1 MAFLDN
7 SGDIIL
13 DAVLTDLGRRR
24 MAQGRFRI
32 TKFALGDDEIDY
44 GLYTLNTGS
53 AYTDLEIMQTPV
65 FEAFT
70 QTNANINYGLLS
82 YTRTDLLYLPELEIN
97 NKVKNAVHA
106 TGSVYYLAAN
116 SETTS
121 KLSTT
126 FGDTKYRMESG
137 ATSDNAIIVESGLN
151 TVDLK
156 GDSTNRA
163 TYIINTNLLDQNYQ
177 IYADNRFVGGISSNN
192 PSGFFRNNTAGAL
205 ESNLFPLRTGTSV
218 STTAVLDNYSTF
230 NARAL
235 ANLIYFYDTATSDT
249 ALSAISGPR
258 GTVIALGLTVAG
270 ELAATSTG
278 TRSTKY
284 SLFGSTDQTIFGG
297 SDKYDYIDTQVYVIG
312 SATTAQLQIPVRIIR
327 YAGS

>member
-32 TKFALGDDEIDY
+32 TKFALGDDEVDY
-44 GLYTLNTGS
+44 GLYVLNTGS

-82 YTRTDLLYLPELEIN
+82 YTRNDLLYLPELELN
-97 NKVKNAVHA
+97 NKINNAVHA

-116 SETTS
+116 SETTT
-121 KLSTT
+121 KLTT
-126 FGDTKYRMESG
+126 AFGDRKYRLESG
-137 ATSDNAIIVESGLN
+137 ATSDNALIIESGLN
-151 TVDLK
+151 TTDLK
-156 GDSTNRA
+156 GNSTNR
-163 TYIINTNLLDQNYQ
+163 TQYIINTNLMDQNYQ
-177 IYADNRFVGGISSNN
+177 IYADNRFVAGISANN
-192 PSGFFRNNTAGAL
+192 PAGFFRNNTAGAL
-205 ESNLFPLRTGTSV
+205 ESNFLPLRPSVAV
-218 STTAVLDNYSTF
+218 STTPVLDNYSTF
-230 NARAL
+230 NARSL
-235 ANLIYFYDTATSDT
+235 PNLIYFYDTATSDT
-249 ALSAISGPR
+249 DLSSISGPR
-258 GTVIALGLTVAG
+258 GAMLALGFTVAG
-270 ELAATSTG
+270 ELTATSTG

-284 SLFGSTDQTIFGG
+284 SLFGSTDQNLFGG
-297 SDKYDYIDTQVYVIG
+297 SDKYDYVDTQVYVVG
-312 SATTAQLQIPVRIIR
+312 SSTTAQLQLPVRIIR